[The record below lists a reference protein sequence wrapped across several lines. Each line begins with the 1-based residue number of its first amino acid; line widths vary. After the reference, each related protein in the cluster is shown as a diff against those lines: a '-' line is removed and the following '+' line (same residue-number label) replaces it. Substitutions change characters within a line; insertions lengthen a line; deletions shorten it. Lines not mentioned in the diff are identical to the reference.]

1 MELIQPANT
10 FVEDVTTKNLIKKNA
25 LKPLPAKAK
34 VDKSGWLCTHGPQNS
49 PKYGIRRKLWKGPS
63 PLNLRDAASD
73 SPSTGTTSR
82 STVITIKGTSVTGSV
97 TPAAGKSDITPISK
111 IHEHSVSPM
120 KRAGFGDVQL
130 PPVSS
135 SAPLLSVSRAS
146 NINPKV
152 SSPTFYILLTMIID
166 LF

>member
-10 FVEDVTTKNLIKKNA
+10 FVENVTTNNVLKKNSP

-34 VDKSGWLCTHGPQNS
+34 VDQSGWLCSHGPQHS

-63 PLNLRDAASD
+63 PMNLRDSAISD

-82 STVITIKGTSVTGSV
+82 STVITVRGTSVTPWKTNITDICKAYE
-97 TPAAGKSDITPISK
+97 TP
-111 IHEHSVSPM
+111 SPM
-120 KRAGFGDVQL
+120 KPARFEDVQL
-130 PPVSS
+130 PPVSL
-135 SAPLLSVSRAS
+135 SAPLLSVSRVS

-152 SSPTFYILLTMIID
+152 RPLNHLFILFSVTLKIP
-166 LF
+166 

>member
-10 FVEDVTTKNLIKKNA
+10 FVENVTTNNVLKKNSP

-34 VDKSGWLCTHGPQNS
+34 VDKSGWLCSHGPQHS

-63 PLNLRDAASD
+63 PMNLRDSAVSD

-82 STVITIKGTSVTGSV
+82 STVITVRGTSVTPWKSNITDICKAYE
-97 TPAAGKSDITPISK
+97 TP
-111 IHEHSVSPM
+111 SPM
-120 KRAGFGDVQL
+120 KPARFEDVQL
-130 PPVSS
+130 PPVSL
-135 SAPLLSVSRAS
+135 SAPLLSVSRMS

-152 SSPTFYILLTMIID
+152 RTLNHLFILFSVTLKIPLD
-166 LF
+166 L